1 MTAGIITGINL
12 IIADTITAVSLLYGR
27 GEAFRAAGANYALS
41 MTTDVHADRLAKPGR
56 AGPGHLRACN
66 D

>member
-12 IIADTITAVSLLYGR
+12 IIADIITAVGLLYGR
-27 GEAFRAAGANYALS
+27 GEAFRAAGDNYALS
-41 MTTDVHADRLAKPGR
+41 MTTDVHADRLVE
-56 AGPGHLRACN
+56 PGHLRTCN